1 MVKREVICVKKDI
14 SKKQRVLLKTAGIS
28 LAVYFIFRYLLPL
41 VLPFVIAVLL
51 ALLIRPVA
59 RFLHRVFHIPMS
71 IGAGFVLIIL
81 LAAVGSI
88 CVWLGQMAVEQLIR
102 LGQQL
107 PQLWEGFTQWIWD
120 GCGKMEHML
129 DLQEGTISWRIH
141 LWMSDIDV
149 SQIGNGEATWGAEQI
164 WELLQ
169 TSLQGAAG
177 FLRILISVFVTVF
190 VTIGATIIT
199 TAQWEAVRK
208 ALDRS
213 VFGKEI
219 RYISSILARVGVAYG
234 KTQLVII
241 LCTVVIS
248 GVGLTILG
256 NPYALLWAL
265 VIGVVDALPI
275 FGAGTILW
283 PWLIL
288 SLFQRQWIQ
297 AIGLAVI
304 YGVSNLT
311 RQWLE
316 ARYMGE
322 RIGISALENLIAM
335 YVGLKLFGIL
345 GLFLGPMGYLLI
357 KETVKREEEAEK
369 NRDKY

>member
-1 MVKREVICVKKDI
+1 MVKREVICVKEYI
-14 SKKQRVLLKTAGIS
+14 TKKQKLLLKTAGTA
-28 LAVYFIFRYLLPL
+28 LVVYIIFRYLLPL
-41 VLPFVIAVLL
+41 VLPFVIALL
-51 ALLIRPVA
+51 LSLLIRPVA
-59 RFLHRVFHIPMS
+59 WFLYRVFRIPMS
-71 IGAGFVLIIL
+71 VGAGVVLIIL
-81 LAAVGSI
+81 LVAVGSV
-88 CVWLGQMAVEQLIR
+88 CVWLGQMTVEQLTR

-107 PQLWEGFTQWIWD
+107 PQL
-120 GCGKMEHML
+120 
-129 DLQEGTISWRIH
+129 QEGTIPWRIW
-141 LWMSDIDV
+141 LWMRDMDV
-149 SQIGNGEATWGAEQI
+149 GRIRNGATMWDGEQMWG
-164 WELLQ
+164 LLE
-169 TSLQGAAG
+169 TSLQGVAG
-177 FLRILISVFVTVF
+177 LIRFAISVVVTVF

-256 NPYALLWAL
+256 NSYALLWAL

-283 PWLIL
+283 PWMIL
-288 SLFQRQWIQ
+288 SMFRGQWIR

-335 YVGLKLFGIL
+335 YVGLELFGVL
-345 GLFLGPMGYLLI
+345 GLFLGPIGYLLI
-357 KETVKREEEAEK
+357 KETVKREGEAEK